1 MLGWLSRRMITDA
14 LSISSLLAIV
24 GKNVDVGVDG
34 QNDAITIAYALLA
47 ARDGGYTFPV
57 TLSILFRKMPPP
69 SRVDNK

>member
-14 LSISSLLAIV
+14 WPISSLLAI
-24 GKNVDVGVDG
+24 NVSRGVDG
-34 QNDAITIAYALLA
+34 LIDAITIAYALLA